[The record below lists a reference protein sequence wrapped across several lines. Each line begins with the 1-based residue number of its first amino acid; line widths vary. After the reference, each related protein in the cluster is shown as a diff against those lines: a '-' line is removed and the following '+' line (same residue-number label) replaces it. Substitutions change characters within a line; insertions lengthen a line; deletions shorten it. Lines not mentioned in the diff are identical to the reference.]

1 MTGEHHAPAI
11 NLGGDLFHERNR
23 GMPSKTAPAQLP
35 AGSKA
40 LSEYKSI
47 QGLKTLF
54 TNPSEWSNIGRQVV
68 VGYSNTY
75 FKTGSIAPLT
85 HIIALCGMIGFGF
98 KIIDYKRKTSF
109 AQKAIAER
117 DGKTGHH
124 GHH

>member
-1 MTGEHHAPAI
+1 
-11 NLGGDLFHERNR
+11 
-23 GMPSKTAPAQLP
+23 MPSKTAPSQLP

-40 LSEYKSI
+40 LGEYKSVK
-47 QGLKTLF
+47 GLKTLF
-54 TNPSEWSNIGRQVV
+54 ASPAEWSNLGRQVV
-68 VGYSNTY
+68 TNYSNTY

-98 KIIDYKRKTSF
+98 KIIDYKRKASF

-117 DGKTGHH
+117 DGKTGHGH